1 MEIEE
6 YGLANVM
13 RTGYADGGMSAAQEK
28 AAEEYQKNDDDL
40 IAITSEIADAEAFI
54 GSARFL
60 GEDMAKLLRQ
70 HYAYKKDDIQYAK
83 DLAKLRMW
91 GCKI

>member
-6 YGLANVM
+6 YGLANVQ

-40 IAITSEIADAEAFI
+40 IAITSEMADAEEFI
-54 GSARFL
+54 SSARFL

-83 DLAKLRMW
+83 DLAKLKMDGGR
-91 GCKI
+91 I

>member
-28 AAEEYQKNDDDL
+28 AEEEYQKNDDDL
-40 IAITSEIADAEAFI
+40 IAITAEMDVAEEFI

-60 GEDMAKLLRQ
+60 GEDIAKLIRQ
-70 HYAYKKDDIQYAK
+70 DYAYKKDSIQYAK
-83 DLAKLRMW
+83 DLGKLRMW

>member
-6 YGLANVM
+6 YGLANIM

-28 AAEEYQKNDDDL
+28 AMEEHQKGEDDL
-40 IAITSEIADAEAFI
+40 IAITAEMEWAEEFI
-54 GSARFL
+54 KNARFL

-70 HYAYKKDDIQYAK
+70 HYAYQKDNIQYET

>member
-28 AAEEYQKNDDDL
+28 AMEEHQKGEDDL
-40 IAITSEIADAEAFI
+40 IAITAEMDVAEEFI

-60 GEDMAKLLRQ
+60 GEDIAKLIRQ
-70 HYAYKKDDIQYAK
+70 DYAYKKDSIQYAK
-83 DLAKLRMW
+83 DLAELRMW

>member
-1 MEIEE
+1 MIEE
-6 YGLANVM
+6 YGLANVQW
-13 RTGYADGGMSAAQEK
+13 TGYADGGMSAAQEK
-28 AAEEYQKNDDDL
+28 AMEEHQKGEDAL
-40 IAITSEIADAEAFI
+40 IAITSEMADAEEFI
-54 GSARFL
+54 SSARFL

-70 HYAYKKDDIQYAK
+70 HYAYKKDDIQYAA